1 MNAAVLAFLFLLII
15 PKNMAMAT
23 AINPKSQGVKIALAK
38 AQRAQE
44 MMQAFRR
51 ASVNQ
56 KVK

>member
-1 MNAAVLAFLFLLII
+1 
-15 PKNMAMAT
+15 MAIVT
-23 AINPKSQGVKIALAK
+23 NSKSQGVKIALAK

-44 MMQAFRR
+44 LMQAFRR

>member
-1 MNAAVLAFLFLLII
+1 MV
-15 PKNMAMAT
+15 MAT
-23 AINPKSQGVKIALAK
+23 VINPKSQGVKIALAK

-51 ASVNQ
+51 AIVNP

>member
-1 MNAAVLAFLFLLII
+1 MV
-15 PKNMAMAT
+15 MAT
-23 AINPKSQGVKIALAK
+23 VINPRRKGVEIALAK
-38 AQRAQE
+38 AQRAYD